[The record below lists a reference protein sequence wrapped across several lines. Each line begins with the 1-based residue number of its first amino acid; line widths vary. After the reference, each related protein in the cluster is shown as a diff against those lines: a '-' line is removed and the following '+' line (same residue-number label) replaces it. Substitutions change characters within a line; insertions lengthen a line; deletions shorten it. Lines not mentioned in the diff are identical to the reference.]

1 MLLLL
6 TILNFQART
15 HLTTDIL
22 ITLSLSIDLV
32 LIFLLTHYFA
42 SAAMLLIIIPLM
54 DTFEDL
60 RQNFLGV
67 LLLLSG
73 FFGFLIYQYWD
84 HNSLIYLL
92 TYVISIVVFIT
103 IKAQQTEIANLQFLY
118 DEVRRNSYQL
128 ELAQSQ
134 IEQYTQEVRQL
145 SQIRERNRIAEKLHD
160 TIGHAL
166 TSLLMQLEASKIL
179 IAQDPTAAI
188 ASINQAT
195 DTLRHN
201 IKELRDTVKNLEVTS
216 YKNFRTSLNQL
227 IAEFQKNVSIP
238 ITFEL
243 IGTPAEIHPEKE
255 TVLYNNTREA
265 LTNIARHSNASSAK
279 ITLQYAEKMIVL
291 TIQDNGSS
299 KSPVQKGYGMR
310 AMQTRTELVGG
321 SMHISNEAGFL
332 LEFEIPI
339 LEEMR

>member
-1 MLLLL
+1 
-6 TILNFQART
+6 
-15 HLTTDIL
+15 
-22 ITLSLSIDLV
+22 
-32 LIFLLTHYFA
+32 
-42 SAAMLLIIIPLM
+42 MLLIIIPLM

-60 RQNFLGV
+60 SQNFRGV
-67 LLLLSG
+67 LLLLSV

-216 YKNFRTSLNQL
+216 YKNFRTSLNQH

-243 IGTPAEIHPEKE
+243 IGYTCR
-255 TVLYNNTREA
+255 NSSRERNSA
-265 LTNIARHSNASSAK
+265 L
-279 ITLQYAEKMIVL
+279 
-291 TIQDNGSS
+291 
-299 KSPVQKGYGMR
+299 
-310 AMQTRTELVGG
+310 
-321 SMHISNEAGFL
+321 
-332 LEFEIPI
+332 
-339 LEEMR
+339 